1 MKKNKNTNLKFPK
14 KVYLILLA
22 LLLVALLAVSL
33 TRYFDH
39 DEFETIHTAWKIVQ
53 GERIYIDFFQHH
65 HPFFYYLL
73 TPFVLIFRDSIL
85 TLFAARV
92 FIFFLTLL
100 ILASTYLLGRKI
112 FNPRVSFLAIIL
124 LITTFIFNEKV
135 VEIRTDTI
143 QTLFSLAS
151 LVFLFDFLKN
161 GKARSLILSGAGLG
175 FSFLFLQKAIFL
187 IFLTFLLLLYYFWQ
201 RKISGRQLLIF
212 SFSFLLTLLPYIAYL
227 LLTKN
232 FSTYLFFNW
241 IFNLNF
247 VGHFY
252 PFRHLAESFKE
263 NSLLWIFYVW
273 GCLTFLATRRQKDLA
288 FLSLGLLFSLFLV
301 RIPLKQYFMT
311 AMPLIALI
319 SSQGLYFTFKNNQ
332 RLLLIMV
339 LSLVVPFVYSSLK
352 PLETTTSRDQLV
364 LVKDVLQATDK
375 NDLVYDGSVRFNLFR
390 KDIDFFW
397 FSVNPADNGLTTYKR
412 LKSYEYNI
420 DELIE
425 EKKPKIVSTYPA
437 PVDLRKLKKHYKP
450 FNNYPNVF
458 IRID

>member
-1 MKKNKNTNLKFPK
+1 MKKNKNTNLKFPR

-22 LLLVALLAVSL
+22 LLLVAFLAASL

-39 DEFETIHTAWKIVQ
+39 DEFETIHTVWKIVQ
-53 GERIYIDFFQHH
+53 GERIYVDFFQHH

-73 TPFVLIFRDSIL
+73 APFVLIFRDSIL

-112 FNPRVSFLAIIL
+112 FNSRISFLAIIL
-124 LITTFIFNEKV
+124 LATTFIFNEKV

-151 LVFLFDFLKN
+151 LVFLFDFLEN

-187 IFLTFLLLLYYFWQ
+187 IFLVCLLLLYYFWQ
-201 RKISGRQLLIF
+201 RKISGRHLLIF
-212 SFSFLLTLLPYIAYL
+212 GLSFLLTLFPYIVYL

-241 IFNLNF
+241 VFNFNF

-252 PFRHLAESFKE
+252 PFRHLAESFRE
-263 NSLLWIFYVW
+263 NSLLWIFCAW
-273 GCLTFLATRRQKDLA
+273 GCLVFLKTHRQKNLA
-288 FLSLGLLFSLFLV
+288 FLSLGLLLSLFFV
-301 RIPLKQYFMT
+301 RVPLKQYFMT
-311 AMPLIALI
+311 LMPLIALI

-332 RLLLIMV
+332 KLLLIIF
-339 LSLVVPFVYSSLK
+339 LFLTVPFIYSSLK
-352 PLETTTSRDQLV
+352 PLETTINRNQLA
-364 LVKDVLQATDK
+364 LVKDVLQATNEEDF
-375 NDLVYDGSVRFNLFR
+375 VYDGSARFNLFR

-397 FSVNPADNGLTTYKR
+397 FSVNPTDSCLATYKKLR
-412 LKSYEYNI
+412 PCDYDIN
-420 DELIE
+420 ELIE

-437 PVDLRKLKKHYKP
+437 PVDLRRLEKHYKP
-450 FNNYPNVF
+450 FKNYPNVF
-458 IRID
+458 IRIN